1 MSDWALDLGGM
12 TLRGVADE
20 DPFEL
25 PRDLLFPGADPALL
39 ERAAALDPLSVD
51 PAHDS
56 ILLRVQVF
64 VIEFGGRVIVVDGG
78 IGDGKERPARASWH
92 RRSTDFLDRLGVAPE
107 AVDMVLFTHLH
118 ADHVGWA
125 TRKLDG
131 RWVPTF
137 AKARHVVADR
147 EYAYWEARNREAPAN
162 HGSFE
167 DSVLPLAEARLLDRV
182 PLDHAPVPGLRFRHL
197 PGHTPGQVGI
207 MLEGARQP
215 ALIAADAVHH
225 PVQLLAPRL
234 VSRFCSDP
242 ADAVATRV
250 ALLDEAAASGLAL
263 VPHHARGR
271 RLWQVAR
278 DGEAYTL
285 RDA

>member
-1 MSDWALDLGGM
+1 MSDWAIDLGGI

-25 PRDLLFPGADPALL
+25 PRDLLFPGSDPDLL
-39 ERAAALDPLSVD
+39 RRAALLDPLGVD
-51 PAHDS
+51 VAKDA

-64 VIEFGGRVIVVDGG
+64 VIEAAGRTIVVDGG
-78 IGDGKERPARASWH
+78 VGDGKERPARASWH
-92 RRSTDFLDRLGVAPE
+92 RRNTDFLARFGVAPE
-107 AVDMVLFTHLH
+107 AVDLMLFTHLH

-125 TRKLDG
+125 TRLDGG

-137 AKARHVVADR
+137 PRARHLVA
-147 EYAYWEARNREAPAN
+147 EGEFAYWEARNAAAPAN

-167 DSVLPLAEARLLDRV
+167 DSVLPLVEAGLLDRV
-182 PLDHAPVPGLRFRHL
+182 PYDHVPAPGLRLRHL

-207 MLEGARQP
+207 LLQGRRQQ

-225 PVQLLAPRL
+225 PMQLLAPGL
-234 VSRFCSDP
+234 TSRFCSDP
-242 ADAVATRV
+242 ADAVPTRA
-250 ALLDEAAASGLAL
+250 ALLEEAADGLAL
-263 VPHHARGR
+263 VPHHARAR
-271 RLWQVAR
+271 HVWHVAR
-278 DGEAYTL
+278 DGAAYTL

>member
-39 ERAAALDPLSVD
+39 HRAAALDPLGVD
-51 PAHDS
+51 PARDS

-64 VIEFGGRVIVVDGG
+64 VIEHAGRVILVDGG

-92 RRSTDFLDRLGVAPE
+92 RRNTDFLHRLGVAPE
-107 AVDMVLFTHLH
+107 DVDMLLFTHLH

-125 TRKLDG
+125 TRKVEW

-137 AKARHVVADR
+137 PKARHVVPEV
-147 EYAYWEARNREAPAN
+147 EYAHWEARNATAPAN

-167 DSVLPLAEARLLDRV
+167 DSVLPLAEAGLLDRV
-182 PLDHAPVPGLRFRHL
+182 PLDHVPVPGLRFRHL

-207 MLEGARQP
+207 LLEGAKRP

-225 PVQLLAPRL
+225 PMQLLAPRL

-242 ADAVATRV
+242 TDAVATRL
-250 ALLDEAAASGLAL
+250 ALLEEAAADGLAL

-278 DGEAYTL
+278 DGDAYTL
-285 RDA
+285 KA